1 MIVAFL
7 SPDRYGAAGV
17 SHFEIVKGNDG
28 EMNTWDQS
36 IDASRKPLE
45 FIAHVRE
52 ADSQARQSLENHLR
66 GVGNLSKQ
74 FANKLGL
81 SVHGL
86 LIGLVHDLG
95 KYSTDFQRYIL
106 SATGLLNQ
114 DVDDEYVDAKGL
126 KGKIDHSTCGAQVVW
141 SALSTHGQK
150 GQFAGQVL
158 ALCIASH
165 HSGLIDC
172 LSLSDKNAVID
183 NFSKRVSK
191 ADSATHLAE
200 AIGNADPELM
210 QEARGL
216 LNDPG
221 LIDALWSWR
230 NRLAASAPG
239 RDAQAKIQSPALH
252 QQLGLLVRAL
262 FSCLIDADRI
272 DTADFEHPR
281 IAMHRPTG
289 EYRAWDVLIQRLESH
304 LADLPSGLPVNA
316 SRPDINMLRRD
327 ISAHCL
333 QAAPRSTGIYTLSV
347 PTGGGKTLASLRFA
361 LHHAKQHGLD
371 RVIYVI
377 PFTSIIDQN
386 AQVVRRI
393 LEPEGEPKGSVVL
406 EHHSN
411 LTPEMQTWRSK
422 MLSENW
428 DAPVVYTT
436 TVQLLETLFGAGTR
450 GARRMHQLARSV
462 LVFDEV
468 QTLPINCVH
477 LFNNAMNFLADHCNS
492 TVVLCTATQ
501 PLLNKVD
508 ENKGAVNLKPDS
520 ELMPDVRGLFDS
532 LKRVEVVNCRKP
544 GGWTQNEVM
553 DLAFEQVDA
562 AGSCLVIV
570 NTKKAAQA
578 LYELCTD
585 RPDIKA
591 FHLSTSMCPAH
602 RKKKLRE
609 VIQRLEAVPPLPT
622 LCISTQLIEAGVDVD
637 FGAVIRFAAGLDS
650 IAQAAGRC
658 NRNGK
663 RAKGFVF
670 VVNPRTEDENLKWLP
685 DIEKGREIGMGVL
698 HDYQAD
704 PGSFGHNP
712 IGPEAMALYYQRYFF
727 NRAKEMSYPVSREK
741 LGRDDTLL
749 NLLSLN
755 SVAVA
760 DYARTHQQVPAI
772 LLRQSFM
779 AAAKAFKSIDA
790 PTQGVIV
797 PYGPEGKE
805 LVNDLCGAYQPE
817 HEYELLR
824 KAQQFSVNVLPT
836 RFESLTKEQVIR
848 EIRADTGIYCLVD
861 ARHYS
866 EDFGLSDTP
875 NGYMEA
881 LNA

>member
-1 MIVAFL
+1 M
-7 SPDRYGAAGV
+7 
-17 SHFEIVKGNDG
+17 
-28 EMNTWDQS
+28 
-36 IDASRKPLE
+36 E

-66 GVGNLSKQ
+66 GVGFLSGQ
-74 FANKLGL
+74 FADKLGL
-81 SVHGL
+81 PKHGKAIGL
-86 LIGLVHDLG
+86 LHDLG
-95 KYSTDFQRYIL
+95 KYSIDFQHYIL

-114 DVDDEYVDAKGL
+114 DEDEEYVDAKGL
-126 KGKIDHSTCGAQVVW
+126 KGKIDHSTSGAQLVW
-141 SALSTHGQK
+141 SALSAQGQK
-150 GQFAGQVL
+150 GHFAGQVL

-172 LSLSDKNAVID
+172 LSLSDKTAAVD
-183 NFSKRVSK
+183 NFSKRMNK
-191 ADSATHLAE
+191 ADRATHLAE
-200 AIGNADPELM
+200 SIGNACPQLM
-210 QEARGL
+210 QEAQAL
-216 LNDPG
+216 LTDPG
-221 LIDALWSWR
+221 LMDDLWSWR
-230 NRLAASAPG
+230 IRLAEKAP
-239 RDAQAKIQSPALH
+239 RQSPALH
-252 QQLGLLVRAL
+252 QQLGLLVRVL

-281 IAMHRPTG
+281 KAMHRPKG
-289 EYRAWDVLIQRLESH
+289 EYRAWDVLIHRLESH
-304 LADLPSGLPVNA
+304 LSDLPSGTPGDA
-316 SRPDINMLRRD
+316 AKSDINTLRRD
-327 ISAHCL
+327 ISLHCL
-333 QAAPRSTGIYTLSV
+333 NAESRNTGIYTLSV

-361 LHHAKQHGLD
+361 LHHAKRHGLD
-371 RVIYVI
+371 RIIYVI

-393 LEPEGEPKGSVVL
+393 LEPEGEPRGAVVL

-411 LTPEMQTWRSK
+411 LTPEQQTWRSK
-422 MLSENW
+422 MLSESW
-428 DAPVVYTT
+428 DAPIVYTT

-477 LFNNAMNFLADHCNS
+477 LFNNAMNFLADHCKS

-508 ENKGAVNLKPDS
+508 ESKGSIYLKADS
-520 ELMPDVRGLFDS
+520 ELMPDVRGLFDA
-532 LKRVEVVNCRKP
+532 LNRVEVINRRKP
-544 GGWTQNEVM
+544 GGWTQDEVI
-553 DLAFEQVDA
+553 DLAFSQVDT

-578 LYELCTD
+578 LYRLCEI

-591 FHLSTSMCPAH
+591 VHLSTSMCPAH

-609 VIQRLEAVPPLPT
+609 VIQRLGAVPPLPT

-637 FGAVIRFAAGLDS
+637 FGSVIRYAAGLDS

-663 RAKGFVF
+663 RAKGCVF
-670 VVNPRTEDENLKWLP
+670 VVNPRPEDENLSLLP
-685 DIEKGREIGMGVL
+685 DIEKGRDIGLGVL
-698 HDYQAD
+698 NDYQTH
-704 PGSFGHNP
+704 PELFGHNP
-712 IGPEAMALYYQRYFF
+712 IGPEAMKLYYEKYFF
-727 NRAKEMSYPVSREK
+727 ARTTEMSYAISRKK

-755 SVAVA
+755 TEAVNE
-760 DYARTHQQVPAI
+760 YARVQRKAPA
-772 LLRQSFM
+772 LNLRQSFM
-779 AAAKAFKSIDA
+779 AAGKAFKAIDT

-805 LVNDLCGAYQPE
+805 LVNDLCAAYQPE
-817 HEYELLR
+817 NAYELLR
-824 KAQQFSVNVLPT
+824 RAQQFSVNVFPT
-836 RFESLTKEQVIR
+836 LFDTLTKEHAIR
-848 EIRADTGIYCLVD
+848 EIRADTGIYYLAD
-861 ARHYS
+861 ARYYS

>member
-1 MIVAFL
+1 MEEATPI
-7 SPDRYGAAGV
+7 G
-17 SHFEIVKGNDG
+17 
-28 EMNTWDQS
+28 
-36 IDASRKPLE
+36 KPL
-45 FIAHVRE
+45 FVAHVR
-52 ADSQARQSLENHLR
+52 ATDQAAQQSLEAHLR
-66 GVGNLSKQ
+66 GVGNLSGQ
-74 FANKLGL
+74 FADKFGL
-81 SVHGL
+81 SIHGL
-86 LIGLVHDLG
+86 LIGFLHDLG
-95 KYSTDFQRYIL
+95 KYSSDFQHYIL
-106 SATGLLNQ
+106 SAVGILNQ
-114 DVDDEYVDAKGL
+114 DEDEEYVDAKGL
-126 KGKIDHSTCGAQVVW
+126 KGKIDHSTCGAQVAW

-172 LSLSDKNAVID
+172 LSLSDKNAAID
-183 NFSKRVSK
+183 NFSKRMGK
-191 ADSATHLAE
+191 ADHATHLAE
-200 AIGNADPELM
+200 ALGNANPELM

-230 NRLAASAPG
+230 NRIAASAPG
-239 RDAQAKIQSPALH
+239 KDAQTKIQSPALH

-281 IAMHRPTG
+281 KAKHRSTG

-304 LADLPSGLPVNA
+304 LADLPSGLPVDA
-316 SRPDINMLRRD
+316 SRPDINVLRRD

-386 AQVVRRI
+386 AQVVRHI
-393 LEPEGEPKGSVVL
+393 LEPEGEPRGSVVL

-411 LTPEMQTWRSK
+411 LTPEHQTWRSK

-462 LVFDEV
+462 LVFDEI
-468 QTLPINCVH
+468 QTLPIHCVH

-508 ENKGAVNLKPDS
+508 ESKGAVNLKPDS

-544 GGWTQNEVM
+544 GGWTQHEVI

-578 LYELCTD
+578 LYELCKG
-585 RPDIKA
+585 RLDIKA
-591 FHLSTSMCPAH
+591 FHLSTSMCPTH
-602 RKKKLRE
+602 RKAKLRE
-609 VIQRLEAVPPLPT
+609 VIQRLEAVPPFPT

-637 FGAVIRFAAGLDS
+637 FGSVIRYAAGLDS

-670 VVNPRTEDENLKWLP
+670 VVNPRPEDENLKRLP

-698 HDYQAD
+698 NDYQAD

-727 NRAKEMSYPVSREK
+727 NRAKEMSYPVSRKE

-749 NLLSLN
+749 NLFALN
-755 SVAVA
+755 SQTVGEYQRV
-760 DYARTHQQVPAI
+760 HQQIPQ
-772 LLRQSFM
+772 LHFRQSFM
-779 AAAKAFKSIDA
+779 AAANAFKAIDT

-817 HEYELLR
+817 NEHELLR
-824 KAQQFSVNVLPT
+824 KAQQFSVNVFPT
-836 RFESLTKEQVIR
+836 LFDDLTRENVIR
-848 EIRADTGIYCLVD
+848 EIRSGTGIYYLVD
-861 ARHYS
+861 TRHYS

>member
-1 MIVAFL
+1 MNEP
-7 SPDRYGAAGV
+7 SP
-17 SHFEIVKGNDG
+17 
-28 EMNTWDQS
+28 
-36 IDASRKPLE
+36 SR

-52 ADSQARQSLENHLR
+52 HDRQAQQSLEDHLR
-66 GVGNLSKQ
+66 GVGSLSAE
-74 FANKLGL
+74 FAEKFGL
-81 SVHGL
+81 TAHGK
-86 LIGLVHDLG
+86 LIGLLHDLG
-95 KYSTDFQRYIL
+95 KYSRDFQRYIL
-106 SATGLLNQ
+106 SAVGILNQ
-114 DVDDEYVDAKGL
+114 DEDEEYVDAKGL

-141 SALSTHGQK
+141 TTLSAHGQK

-172 LSLSDKNAVID
+172 LSLSDNNPVID
-183 NFSKRVSK
+183 NFSRRISK

-200 AIGNADPELM
+200 ALGNADPELM
-210 QEARGL
+210 QEARAL

-221 LIDALWSWR
+221 LIDALW
-230 NRLAASAPG
+230 NLGIRLAEKAP
-239 RDAQAKIQSPALH
+239 RQSPALH
-252 QQLGLLVRAL
+252 QQMGLLVRAL

-281 IAMHRPTG
+281 KAMHRPKA
-289 EYRAWDVLIQRLESH
+289 EYRAWDVLIQRLESR
-304 LADLPSGLPVNA
+304 LADLPSGTPVDG
-316 SRPDINMLRRD
+316 SRPDINMLRGD

-361 LHHAKQHGLD
+361 LHHAKQHGLE

-393 LEPEGEPKGSVVL
+393 LEPVGEPKGSVVL

-411 LTPEMQTWRSK
+411 LTPELQTWRSK
-422 MLSENW
+422 MQSENW

-501 PLLNKVD
+501 PLLNTVD
-508 ENKGAVNLKPDS
+508 ENKGAIRLKADS
-520 ELMPDVRGLFDS
+520 ELMPDVRGLFDA
-532 LKRVEVVNCRKP
+532 LNRVEVLNHRRP
-544 GGWTQNEVM
+544 GGWTQNEVI

-570 NTKKAAQA
+570 NTKKAAKA
-578 LYELCTD
+578 LYELCKG

-602 RKKKLRE
+602 RKTKLRE
-609 VIQRLEAVPPLPT
+609 VIQRLEATPPLPT

-637 FGAVIRFAAGLDS
+637 FGSVIRYAAGLDS

-670 VVNPRTEDENLKWLP
+670 VVNPRPEDENLTRLP
-685 DIEKGREIGMGVL
+685 DIEKGRDIAQGVL
-698 HDYQAD
+698 NDYEAHPEQ
-704 PGSFGHNP
+704 FGNNP
-712 IGPEAMALYYQRYFF
+712 IGPEAMERYYQRYFF
-727 NRAKEMSYPVSREK
+727 DRAKEMSYAVSHKE

-755 SVAVA
+755 SLAVS
-760 DYARTHQQVPAI
+760 DYARTHDKQVPAI
-772 LLRQSFM
+772 HLRQSFM
-779 AAAKAFKSIDA
+779 TATKAFKAIDT

-805 LVNDLCGAYQPE
+805 LVNDLCGTYQPE
-817 HEYELLR
+817 NEYELLR
-824 KAQQFSVNVLPT
+824 KAQQFSVNVFPT
-836 RFESLTKEQVIR
+836 LFDELTKENLIR
-848 EIRADTGIYCLVD
+848 EIRADTGIHYLAN
-861 ARHYS
+861 ARYYS

-881 LNA
+881 LYEE

>member
-1 MIVAFL
+1 MNGPSHPQFVAHI
-7 SPDRYGAAGV
+7 RA
-17 SHFEIVKGNDG
+17 
-28 EMNTWDQS
+28 T
-36 IDASRKPLE
+36 
-45 FIAHVRE
+45 
-52 ADSQARQSLENHLR
+52 DSEARQSLENHLR
-66 GVGNLSKQ
+66 GVGRLSGQ
-74 FANKLGL
+74 FANKFGL

-86 LIGLVHDLG
+86 LIGLLHDLG
-95 KYSTDFQRYIL
+95 KYSTAFQRYIL

-141 SALSTHGQK
+141 SALPAHGQK

-183 NFSKRVSK
+183 NFSKRISK

-200 AIGNADPELM
+200 AIGNANPELM

-221 LIDALWSWR
+221 LIDALWNWR
-230 NRLAASAPG
+230 NRIAASAPG
-239 RDAQAKIQSPALH
+239 KDAQTKIQSPALH

-281 IAMHRPTG
+281 KAMHRPTG

-304 LADLPSGLPVNA
+304 LADLPSGTPIHA
-316 SRPDINMLRRD
+316 SRPDINVLRRD

-411 LTPEMQTWRSK
+411 LTPEHQTWRSK

-477 LFNNAMNFLADHCNS
+477 LFNNAINFLADHCKS

-544 GGWTQNEVM
+544 GGWTQNEVI

-578 LYELCTD
+578 LYELCKD

-602 RKKKLRE
+602 RKTKLRE
-609 VIQRLEAVPPLPT
+609 VIQRLGAAPPLPT

-637 FGAVIRFAAGLDS
+637 FGSVIRYAAGLDS

-670 VVNPRTEDENLKWLP
+670 VVNPRPEDENLKRLP

-698 HDYQAD
+698 NDYLAH
-704 PGSFGHNP
+704 PELFGHNS

-727 NRAKEMSYPVSREK
+727 DRAKEMSYAISRNE

-749 NLLSLN
+749 NLLSNNGL
-755 SVAVA
+755 AVA
-760 DYARTHQQVPAI
+760 EYKRVHQQAPA
-772 LLRQSFM
+772 LHLRQSFM
-779 AAAKAFKSIDA
+779 AAAKAFKAIDA

-817 HEYELLR
+817 NEYALLR
-824 KAQQFSVNVLPT
+824 RAQQFSVNVFPT
-836 RFESLTKEQVIR
+836 LFDELTKENVIR
-848 EIRADTGIYCLVD
+848 EIRADTGIYHLTD
-861 ARHYS
+861 ARYYS

>member
-1 MIVAFL
+1 MSQIRVQDQVLIRGAWMI
-7 SPDRYGAAGV
+7 
-17 SHFEIVKGNDG
+17 DG
-28 EMNTWDQS
+28 MNTP
-36 IDASRKPLE
+36 IE

-52 ADSQARQSLENHLR
+52 TDRQARQSLENHLR
-66 GVGNLSKQ
+66 GVGLLSEQ
-74 FANKLGL
+74 FADKFGL
-81 SVHGL
+81 SMHGR
-86 LIGLVHDLG
+86 LIGLLHDLG

-150 GQFAGQVL
+150 GPFAGQVL

-172 LSLSDKNAVID
+172 LSLSDTTAAID
-183 NFSKRVSK
+183 NFSKRMGK
-191 ADSATHLAE
+191 ADSASHLAE
-200 AIGNADPELM
+200 ALGNADPELM

-221 LIDALWSWR
+221 LIDALWSWGG
-230 NRLAASAPG
+230 RLAEKAP
-239 RDAQAKIQSPALH
+239 RQSPALH

-281 IAMHRPTG
+281 KAMHRPTG

-304 LADLPSGLPVNA
+304 LADLPSGTPVDA

-411 LTPEMQTWRSK
+411 LTPEHQTWRSK

-508 ENKGAVNLKPDS
+508 ENKGAVSLKPDS

-532 LKRVEVVNCRKP
+532 LKRVEVANCRKP
-544 GGWTQNEVM
+544 GGWTQNEVI

-578 LYELCTD
+578 LYELCKD

-602 RKKKLRE
+602 RKTKLRE
-609 VIQRLEAVPPLPT
+609 VIQRLGAAPPFPT

-637 FGAVIRFAAGLDS
+637 FGSVIRYAAGLDS
-650 IAQAAGRC
+650 IAQAGGRC

-663 RAKGFVF
+663 RTKGFVY
-670 VVNPRTEDENLKWLP
+670 VVNPRPEDESLKRLP
-685 DIEKGREIGMGVL
+685 DIEKGRDIGMGVL
-698 HDYQAD
+698 NDYLAD

-727 NRAKEMSYPVSREK
+727 DRAKEMSYAISRNE

-749 NLLSLN
+749 NLLSNNGL
-755 SVAVA
+755 AVA
-760 DYARTHQQVPAI
+760 EYKRVHQQAPA
-772 LLRQSFM
+772 LHLRQSFM
-779 AAAKAFKSIDA
+779 AAAKAFKAIDA

-797 PYGPEGKE
+797 PYGTEGKE
-805 LVNDLCGAYQPE
+805 LVNDLCAAYLPE
-817 HEYELLR
+817 NEFELLR
-824 KAQQFSVNVLPT
+824 KAQQFSVNVFPT
-836 RFESLTKEQVIR
+836 LFDALTKENVIR
-848 EIRADTGIYCLVD
+848 EIRVGTGIYYLTN
-861 ARHYS
+861 ARYYS

-881 LNA
+881 LYEE

>member
-1 MIVAFL
+1 
-7 SPDRYGAAGV
+7 
-17 SHFEIVKGNDG
+17 
-28 EMNTWDQS
+28 MN
-36 IDASRKPLE
+36 KPIE

-52 ADSQARQSLENHLR
+52 TDRQARQSLESHLR
-66 GVGNLSKQ
+66 GVGFLSEQ
-74 FANKLGL
+74 FADKLGL
-81 SVHGL
+81 PKHGKAIGL
-86 LIGLVHDLG
+86 LHDLG
-95 KYSTDFQRYIL
+95 KYSIDFQHYIL

-114 DVDDEYVDAKGL
+114 DEDEEYVDAKGL
-126 KGKIDHSTCGAQVVW
+126 KGKIDHSTSGAQLVW
-141 SALSTHGQK
+141 SALSAQGQK
-150 GQFAGQVL
+150 GHFAGQVL

-172 LSLSDKNAVID
+172 LSLSDKTAALD
-183 NFSKRVSK
+183 NFARRMNK
-191 ADSATHLAE
+191 ADSSTHLAE
-200 AIGNADPELM
+200 AIGNACPQLM
-210 QEARGL
+210 QEAQAL
-216 LNDPG
+216 LSDTG
-221 LIDALWSWR
+221 LIDDLWSWR
-230 NRLAASAPG
+230 NRLAANAPG
-239 RDAQAKIQSPALH
+239 ATAHAKVSSPALH

-281 IAMHRPTG
+281 KAMHRPKG
-289 EYRAWDVLIQRLESH
+289 EYRAWDVLIHRLESH
-304 LADLPSGLPVNA
+304 LSDLPSGTPGDA
-316 SRPDINMLRRD
+316 AKPDINTLRRD
-327 ISAHCL
+327 ISLHCL
-333 QAAPRSTGIYTLSV
+333 NAESRNRGIYTLSV

-361 LHHAKQHGLD
+361 LHHAKRHDLD
-371 RVIYVI
+371 RIIYVI

-411 LTPEMQTWRSK
+411 LTPEQQTWRSK
-422 MLSENW
+422 MLSESW
-428 DAPVVYTT
+428 DAPIVYTT

-477 LFNNAMNFLADHCNS
+477 LFNNAMNFLADHCKS

-508 ENKGAVNLKPDS
+508 ENKGSIRLKADS
-520 ELMPDVRGLFDS
+520 ELMPDVRGLFDA
-532 LKRVEVVNCRKP
+532 LNRVDVLNRCKP
-544 GGWTQNEVM
+544 GGWTQDEVI

-578 LYELCTD
+578 LYGLCES

-591 FHLSTSMCPAH
+591 VHLSTSMCPVH
-602 RKKKLRE
+602 RKKMLRE
-609 VIQRLEAVPPLPT
+609 VIQRLGAVPPLPT

-637 FGAVIRFAAGLDS
+637 FGSVIRYAAGLDS

-663 RAKGFVF
+663 RAKGFVY
-670 VVNPRTEDENLKWLP
+670 VVNPCSEDENLRPLP

-698 HDYQAD
+698 NDYQTD
-704 PGSFGHNP
+704 PASFGHNP
-712 IGPEAMALYYQRYFF
+712 IGPEAMNLYYERYFF
-727 NRAKEMSYPVSREK
+727 ARTREMSYAISRKE

-755 SVAVA
+755 SEAVNEF
-760 DYARTHQQVPAI
+760 ARVHRNAPA
-772 LLRQSFM
+772 LHLRQSFM
-779 AAAKAFKSIDA
+779 AAGKAFKAIDT

-797 PYGPEGKE
+797 PYGSEGKE
-805 LVNDLCGAYQPE
+805 LVNDLCAAYQPE
-817 HEYELLR
+817 NEYELLR
-824 KAQQFSVNVLPT
+824 RAQQFSVNVFPVLFDT
-836 RFESLTKEQVIR
+836 LTKAHAIR
-848 EIRADTGIYCLVD
+848 EIRADTGIYCLAD
-861 ARHYS
+861 ARYYS

-881 LNA
+881 LYAE